1 MKKRERRLLY
11 RKMEIQTDCYHGRQ
25 FGILIVLSSYRNKKG
40 YWKCICQCK
49 CGKQKEIF
57 TSNLLKWWDKKLWLY
72 KRKSESDWGYE
83 FMSNPSWKLSK
94 SNTSGVRGMSP
105 TRNGKWI
112 AKSHFRESDIFL
124 EHMQQ
129 LMKQQKQETRRSEI
143 F

>member
-1 MKKRERRLLY
+1 MVIQRENPN
-11 RKMEIQTDCYHGRQ
+11 
-25 FGILIVLSSYRNKKG
+25 LIEG
-40 YWKCICQCK
+40 
-49 CGKQKEIF
+49 
-57 TSNLLKWWDKKLWLY
+57 TNLCLI
-72 KRKSESDWGYE
+72 RVE
-83 FMSNPSWKLSK
+83 KLSK

-129 LMKQQKQETRRSEI
+129 LMKQKKQEKRRREI